1 MPRKSLALAA
11 AAFSLAGLRANA
23 AEKPRLV
30 LLPFGNLSG
39 VERAAGAL
47 VPSLAL
53 KLTSK
58 GWDVVRGETV
68 EEFLQK
74 ERIRYVDSVTP
85 ELRKKLLSS
94 MGAEALVSGSIYAFA
109 EGDNSVCSLSARM
122 VKADGT
128 TAWSGVTGLTSEETE
143 GLLGLGRAGTLPAL
157 ADRALNDL
165 LRNLPAPGARAA
177 AEPRSTPLLKA
188 SPPTY
193 KSKALAGTAVRR
205 ICLLPFEN
213 FTPVREAPRVLS
225 DVLQHELVASGRFE
239 VVEAAE
245 LRAAL
250 VAEKIRGLSGLENG
264 RLAALGK
271 RIGTSLFVRGT
282 VYRYGDPAAKNG
294 ASTPEIDLELVLLDA
309 DAGRIVWMGENARKG
324 RDYKG
329 LFQLGA
335 LRSVVALVDQ
345 VLGEVV
351 TAEGKATPKDVPA
364 QIARRRKALEPSE
377 TTVRAGRV
385 GGAP

>member
-1 MPRKSLALAA
+1 MKLSLLAA
-11 AAFSLAGLRANA
+11 AVLSLAGLRADA
-23 AEKPRLV
+23 AEKPRVV
-30 LLPFGNLSG
+30 LLPFANLSG
-39 VERAAGAL
+39 VERAQGAL
-47 VPSLAL
+47 VPTLAL

-58 GWDVVRGETV
+58 GWDVVRGEAV
-68 EEFLQK
+68 EEFIQK

-85 ELRKKLLSS
+85 ELRKKLLAALS
-94 MGAEALVSGSIYAFA
+94 AEALVTGSIYSFA
-109 EGDNSVCSLSARM
+109 EGDNSVVSISARM
-122 VKADGT
+122 LRTDGT
-128 TAWSGVTGLTSEETE
+128 TGWSAVVGLTSEETE
-143 GLLGLGRAGTLPAL
+143 GLLGLGRAGPLPQL
-157 ADRALNDL
+157 AERSLDTL
-165 LRNLPAPGARAA
+165 LRKFPAPGARAA
-177 AEPRSTPLLKA
+177 AEPRGTPLLKS

-193 KSKALAGTAVRR
+193 KSKSLAGTAVRR
-205 ICLLPFEN
+205 VCLLPFEN

-250 VAEKIRGLSGLENG
+250 VAEKIRGLAGLENG

-294 ASTPEIDLELVLLDA
+294 ASTPEIDVELALLDA

-329 LFQLGA
+329 IFQLGA
-335 LRSVVALVDQ
+335 LRSVVALADQ

-351 TAEGKATPKDVPA
+351 TAEGKATPKDFPS
-364 QIARRRKALEPSE
+364 QLARRRLVPEPSE
-377 TTVRAGRV
+377 TTVKAGRI
-385 GGAP
+385 GGGG

>member
-1 MPRKSLALAA
+1 MKRTLLAA
-11 AAFSLAGLRANA
+11 ALFSLAGLRADA

-39 VERAAGAL
+39 VERAQGAL
-47 VPSLAL
+47 VPTLAL

-58 GWDVVRGETV
+58 GWDVVRGEAV

-94 MGAEALVSGSIYAFA
+94 MGAEALVSGSIYSFA

-143 GLLGLGRAGTLPAL
+143 GLLGLGRAGPLPQL
-157 ADRALNDL
+157 AERSLDTL
-165 LRNLPAPGARAA
+165 LRKFPAPGGKAQ
-177 AEPRSTPLLKA
+177 AEPRGTPLLKT

-193 KSKALAGTAVRR
+193 KAKALAGTAVRR
-205 ICLLPFEN
+205 VCLLPFEN

-264 RLAALGK
+264 KLAALGK

-294 ASTPEIDLELVLLDA
+294 ASTPEIDLELALLDA

-335 LRSVVALVDQ
+335 LRSVVALADQ

>member
-1 MPRKSLALAA
+1 MKRTLLAA
-11 AAFSLAGLRANA
+11 ALFSLAGLRADA

-39 VERAAGAL
+39 VERAQGAL
-47 VPSLAL
+47 VPTLAL

-58 GWDVVRGETV
+58 GWDVVRGEAV

-94 MGAEALVSGSIYAFA
+94 MGAEALVSGSIYSFA

-143 GLLGLGRAGTLPAL
+143 GLLGLGRAGPLPQL
-157 ADRALNDL
+157 AERSLDTL
-165 LRNLPAPGARAA
+165 LRKFPAPGGKAQ
-177 AEPRSTPLLKA
+177 AEPRGTPLLKT

-193 KSKALAGTAVRR
+193 KAKALAGTAVRR
-205 ICLLPFEN
+205 VCLLPFEN

-264 RLAALGK
+264 KLAALGK

-294 ASTPEIDLELVLLDA
+294 ASTPEIDLELALLDA
-309 DAGRIVWMGENARKG
+309 DAGRIVWMGETARKG

-335 LRSVVALVDQ
+335 LRSVVALADQ

>member
-1 MPRKSLALAA
+1 MKRTLLAA
-11 AAFSLAGLRANA
+11 ALFSLAGLRADA

-39 VERAAGAL
+39 VERAQGAL
-47 VPSLAL
+47 VPTLAL

-58 GWDVVRGETV
+58 GWDVVRGEAV

-143 GLLGLGRAGTLPAL
+143 GLLGLGRAGPLPQL
-157 ADRALNDL
+157 AERSLDTL
-165 LRNLPAPGARAA
+165 LRKFPAPGGKAQ
-177 AEPRSTPLLKA
+177 AEPRGTPLLKT

-193 KSKALAGTAVRR
+193 KAKALAGTAVRR
-205 ICLLPFEN
+205 VCLLPFEN

-264 RLAALGK
+264 KLAALGK

-294 ASTPEIDLELVLLDA
+294 ASTPEIDLELALLDA

-335 LRSVVALVDQ
+335 LRSVVALADQ